1 MQGDVR
7 GGVGRSHTEG
17 IVSDWGGGALSSSR
31 SAAVGEESGD
41 EGDGVGGGEFRNRGS
56 LIAVA
61 ERTGLGGG
69 GNDVALPVPP
79 ARALGPKWPLTKLA
93 PEAALVPVAGS
104 APPGPVFAAVAAAGV
119 LLAAPTG
126 DCRSGDGALSLLLAL
141 SLSLSSL
148 LDSVSLAPLMLPSRI
163 RSSREGRA
171 LSRGRSPS
179 MRARC
184 GQTFMDR
191 SVFSSEAKE

>member
-1 MQGDVR
+1 M
-7 GGVGRSHTEG
+7 
-17 IVSDWGGGALSSSR
+17 SDWRGGALSSSR

-79 ARALGPKWPLTKLA
+79 LTKLA
-93 PEAALVPVAGS
+93 PEAALVLVTVAGS
-104 APPGPVFAAVAAAGV
+104 APPGPVFEAVAAAGV

-126 DCRSGDGALSLLLAL
+126 DCRSGGRALSLSLGL

-148 LDSVSLAPLMLPSRI
+148 LDSVSLEPLMLPSRI

-179 MRARC
+179 IRARC

-191 SVFSSEAKE
+191 CVFYCEAEE

>member
-1 MQGDVR
+1 M
-7 GGVGRSHTEG
+7 
-17 IVSDWGGGALSSSR
+17 SSSR

-79 ARALGPKWPLTKLA
+79 LTKLA
-93 PEAALVPVAGS
+93 PEAALVLVPVAGS
-104 APPGPVFAAVAAAGV
+104 APPGPAGVV

-126 DCRSGDGALSLLLAL
+126 DCRSGDRALSLSLGL

-148 LDSVSLAPLMLPSRI
+148 LDSVSLEPLMLPSRI

-191 SVFSSEAKE
+191 CVFYCEAEE

>member
-1 MQGDVR
+1 MP
-7 GGVGRSHTEG
+7 GGVGRAHTEG
-17 IVSDWGGGALSSSR
+17 IVSDWRGGASSSSR
-31 SAAVGEESGD
+31 SAAVGEESGY

-69 GNDVALPVPP
+69 GNDVALP
-79 ARALGPKWPLTKLA
+79 GPPLTKLA
-93 PEAALVPVAGS
+93 PEAALVLVPVAGS
-104 APPGPVFAAVAAAGV
+104 APPGPAGVVNV

-126 DCRSGDGALSLLLAL
+126 DCRSGPGDRALSLSLGL

-148 LDSVSLAPLMLPSRI
+148 LDSVSLEPLMLPSRI

-184 GQTFMDR
+184 GQAFMDR
-191 SVFSSEAKE
+191 CVFYCEAEE